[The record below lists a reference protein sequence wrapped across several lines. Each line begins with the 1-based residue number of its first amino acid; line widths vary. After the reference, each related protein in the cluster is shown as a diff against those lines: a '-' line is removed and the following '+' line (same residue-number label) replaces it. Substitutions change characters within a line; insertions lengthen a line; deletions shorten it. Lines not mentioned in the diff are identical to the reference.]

1 MECSLYFLL
10 CYQNHK
16 RIVKESRQEGNFVYW
31 AWKLP
36 FPFLTGY
43 GRQNVGHP
51 VRNHLPFGPIQF
63 QSCGTEIESDPIWS
77 KKISLHCL
85 YDVCHNTFQFC
96 NHFAIQYTVGTVTHV
111 KTASFSKRSFNSYKT
126 TYRPPFTLSLFKV
139 TKLKSGA
146 VVVEKDQQ

>member
-10 CYQNHK
+10 CYQNYK
-16 RIVKESRQEGNFVYW
+16 RIVKESHQEGNFVYW

-51 VRNHLPFGPIQF
+51 VKNHLPFDPIQL
-63 QSCGTEIESDPIWS
+63 QSCDTEIESDPIWNL
-77 KKISLHCL
+77 KQKFHYTRL
-85 YDVCHNTFQFC
+85 YVYVTIHLNFVITLQFS
-96 NHFAIQYTVGTVTHV
+96 TGTVTYV

-126 TYRPPFTLSLFKV
+126 TYRPFTLSLFKV